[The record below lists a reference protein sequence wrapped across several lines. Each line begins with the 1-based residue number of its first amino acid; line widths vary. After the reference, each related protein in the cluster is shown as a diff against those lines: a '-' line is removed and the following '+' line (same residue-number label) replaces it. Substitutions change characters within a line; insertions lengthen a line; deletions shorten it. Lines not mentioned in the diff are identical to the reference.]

1 MEVLLENFEILL
13 DEEGKPGYEIE
24 YLVSVSWLS

>member
-1 MEVLLENFEILL
+1 MEVLLENLEFLL

-24 YLVSVSWLS
+24 YMVRAGWLS